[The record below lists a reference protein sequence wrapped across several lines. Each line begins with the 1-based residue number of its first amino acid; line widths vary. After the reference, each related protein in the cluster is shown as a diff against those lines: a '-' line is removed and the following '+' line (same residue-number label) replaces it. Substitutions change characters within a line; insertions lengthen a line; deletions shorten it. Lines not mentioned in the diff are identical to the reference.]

1 MQLERPVHRRS
12 PVLGRSGRYSTTA
25 LPVLRCAQ
33 LQQLEALLTTPTTP
47 KTLPRLADGGGMTPS
62 EAGAATAWA
71 LALVRVPTPHTRE
84 SQELV
89 DACAYWQTKL
99 TSGVLF
105 KSGGS
110 MCELTVRHPAKPDEK
125 GMRVQ
130 VRYQYAIDESTN
142 RRFGR
147 NRQCLRHRRTKAQRP
162 ISELMELARN
172 PRVEFERLRQ
182 ESWEAVRYLNSYP
195 VLCVEHDIVGAD
207 DARAE
212 RTFDSHEGGNPREQR
227 ETRVLYKSLCQLPM
241 RRD

>member
-1 MQLERPVHRRS
+1 
-12 PVLGRSGRYSTTA
+12 
-25 LPVLRCAQ
+25 
-33 LQQLEALLTTPTTP
+33 
-47 KTLPRLADGGGMTPS
+47 
-62 EAGAATAWA
+62 
-71 LALVRVPTPHTRE
+71 
-84 SQELV
+84 
-89 DACAYWQTKL
+89 
-99 TSGVLF
+99 
-105 KSGGS
+105 
-110 MCELTVRHPAKPDEK
+110 
-125 GMRVQ
+125 MRVQ

-172 PRVEFERLRQ
+172 LRVEFERLRQ

-212 RTFDSHEGGNPREQR
+212 RTFDSHVGGNPREQR
-227 ETRVLYKSLCQLPM
+227 ETRVLDKSLCQLPM